1 MKKTIILFFVAI
13 AMISCNTSK
22 QAVTAEMLN
31 GEWKIISV
39 NGQTVKTNENQT
51 APFLNID
58 MQKNRVSGS
67 TGCNRLTGGVNV
79 DLDKSS
85 FSFDDKMAS
94 TRMMCPDMTVEQSV
108 LEAMQQ
114 VQSFNINKKGL
125 LMLTDNEGKVKITLS
140 K

>member
-13 AMISCNTSK
+13 AMISCNPSK

-125 LMLTDNEGKVKITLS
+125 LMLTDNEGKVKMTLS